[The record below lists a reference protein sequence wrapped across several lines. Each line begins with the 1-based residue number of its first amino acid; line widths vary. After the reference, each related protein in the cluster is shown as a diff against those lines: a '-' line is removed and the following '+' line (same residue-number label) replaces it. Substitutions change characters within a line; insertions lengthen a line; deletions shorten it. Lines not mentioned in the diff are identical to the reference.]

1 MTDEERRQL
10 AEDIIMAGQ
19 ARLYR
24 DYCWTGRDWCGFKPG
39 LPTREKAA
47 DEITRR
53 AMAVLI
59 PELPTTQP
67 GPA

>member
-1 MTDEERRQL
+1 VSEEHRRQL
-10 AEDIIMAGQ
+10 AEDIILAGQ
-19 ARLYR
+19 ARLAR
-24 DYCWTGRDWCGFKPG
+24 DYYWDGRKFCAFTPG
-39 LPTREKAA
+39 TTPREQAA

-53 AMAVLI
+53 AMAVLT